1 VKHEV
6 PCYLKLTRVRMTL
19 DRLTENFRVQV
30 LDELI
35 KQKSD
40 EELHQMQ
47 EDEILELIAQIIY
60 RLRLRKMA
68 KDVEMIYV

>member
-1 VKHEV
+1 
-6 PCYLKLTRVRMTL
+6 MTL